1 MHQLR
6 EDMGHVLNYLN
17 FVGAGT
23 PRIYL
28 RNPYQ
33 YARRGMKVEGDIW
46 WPGGERSLADLWI
59 WREHLNRGTYLAVG
73 SHQQIVGL
81 WPDSKSHHQRHWK
94 VSLGADYC
102 WVAEE
107 AWERVSKFF
116 VKRAKSRFRPP
127 AVRKACACW
136 AQELHAAAPTTKPLF
151 FYGGVKKVAQLE
163 TPVNAFDERKVP
175 EEAFESWFKAFLHWV
190 DRVTS

>member
-23 PRIYL
+23 PRVYV
-28 RNPYQ
+28 REPYQ
-33 YARRGMKVEGDIW
+33 YARRGMKAKGNIW
-46 WPGGERSLADLWI
+46 WPGGGAEASDLWFLGL
-59 WREHLNRGTYLAVG
+59 HLNSGTHIAFG
-73 SHQQIVGL
+73 SRARI
-81 WPDSKSHHQRHWK
+81 SKLCPASESHHDCHRKIAQQE
-94 VSLGADYC
+94 DYC
-102 WVAEE
+102 WVAEQ
-107 AWERVSKFF
+107 ALERVSKFF

-151 FYGGVKKVAQLE
+151 FYGGVKKAAQLE